1 MYVVQPT
8 LPLSGFF
15 IGFSSKFISSPIEV
29 GFSVLAVAFSSH
41 KTYAPATTFWL
52 HKTLLKQDQQLNTFE
67 STRGALWL
75 RLYPLN
81 LI

>member
-41 KTYAPATTFWL
+41 KTYAPATL
-52 HKTLLKQDQQLNTFE
+52 HKTLLKQDQQLNTFK